1 MQPGLLHKVYIEEDD
16 ELRVENNGPLEML
29 LDHEVNAN
37 ALNWAQ
43 NADKARTPAN
53 DSAGKGS
60 SFVRGV
66 GRAGL
71 EPATNGL

>member
-1 MQPGLLHKVYIEEDD
+1 
-16 ELRVENNGPLEML
+16 ML